1 MNVAYIFDEGYVPC
15 AAVSMVSL
23 LKNSSKPEE
32 VVFYIFDDGIK
43 EESKSRLLE
52 LCEMY
57 RAKIFFIE
65 TQKITERLQKLQVQ
79 PWRGRYSAY
88 IKLMVANS
96 LPCDMQRVIVI
107 DADTIIDGSV
117 EELETM
123 NLHGHPCAMALE
135 GIHVDYNQISG
146 LSYAAELYNTGV
158 IVYDLPVWKE
168 KRVEERLLEHLIHVR
183 SKYMLPEEN
192 PISIVLKKDVER
204 LSPQFNFITQFY
216 VYNTRQYY
224 KRFCWE
230 KLNKKGGYY
239 SFEELKQARDDVRI
253 YHCIDLFT
261 SRPWYKENIHPY
273 TALYDKYLQ
282 MTPWSNESKKDE
294 KMSLMAKVEYWLRKN
309 LPQSISDY
317 MYYQAAKITYTQ
329 KAKRFY
335 QS

>member
-1 MNVAYIFDEGYVPC
+1 MNISYIFDEGYAPC

-88 IKLMVANS
+88 VKLMVANF

-135 GIHVDYNQISG
+135 GIHGDYNQISG
-146 LSYAAELYNTGV
+146 LSDAAELYNTGV

-168 KRVEERLLEHLIHVR
+168 KRIEERLLEHLIHVR

-230 KLNKKGGYY
+230 N
-239 SFEELKQARDDVRI
+239 
-253 YHCIDLFT
+253 LFT

-282 MTPWSNESKKDE
+282 MTPWRNESKKDE